1 MEYLLDQE
9 INDNIYI
16 NIRKIIINIQ
26 NLENNIIFA
35 YSLLL
40 DYTICYKGGLALWK
54 KME

>member
-9 INDNIYI
+9 INDNIYV
-16 NIRKIIINIQ
+16 NIMKIIINIQ

-40 DYTICYKGGLALWK
+40 DYTILL
-54 KME
+54 